1 MAEPGDDIAGARGH
15 GRLRASDGDREQ
27 AVEVLKDAFVDDRLT
42 KDEFDARVT
51 QAFTS
56 RTYAELATVTADLP
70 AVRTA
75 AQPRIPA
82 REQHGLTMKRAV
94 VWSAC
99 MIIPTAILMAIGWA
113 VANRTDSGSALVFP
127 VLAFCVATVVAGT
140 MISVVRDN
148 SKRSRGQLSKGRDP
162 EGHRC
167 D

>member
-15 GRLRASDGDREQ
+15 RRLRASDGDREQ

-75 AQPRIPA
+75 AQPRIPT

-113 VANRTDSGSALVFP
+113 VANPPIPGVHSCSPSSLLCGNGGGWDHDQRGAGQQQALP
-127 VLAFCVATVVAGT
+127 RAT
-140 MISVVRDN
+140 
-148 SKRSRGQLSKGRDP
+148 Q
-162 EGHRC
+162 
-167 D
+167 